1 MKKKIALAQMTSI
14 ADVEKNLQ
22 KSLEFIQ
29 QAAQQ
34 KADLIAFPECFLF
47 LGKDSLYQEIAEDV
61 RGPLVELFQEQARQ
75 NDISILMGSFPEKDP
90 ENQRKIYNTSVLI
103 SRQGKVLETYRKIH
117 LFDVELPDL
126 RLIESETVSAGKK
139 VVVADHEIGKVG
151 MTICYDL
158 RFPNLF
164 QQLNQAGAE
173 IISTPAA
180 FTYQTGKAHWLTLL
194 QARAIENQ
202 VYIAAPG
209 QVGHHNKKR
218 RSFGHSVIIDPWGK
232 ILALAPEE
240 ECLIYADIN
249 LETIQEVRRKMP
261 VQSHRVPGI
270 D

>member
-1 MKKKIALAQMTSI
+1 MKTKIALAQMTSI
-14 ADVEKNLQ
+14 ADIDRNLK
-22 KSLEFIQ
+22 KSYELIQ
-29 QAAQQ
+29 QAVKQ

-47 LGKDSLYQEIAEDV
+47 LGKDSLYQGIAEDIT
-61 RGPLVELFQEQARQ
+61 GPLVGMFQEQARL
-75 NDISILMGSFPEKDP
+75 NNISILMGSFPEKDP
-90 ENQRKIYNTSVLI
+90 ENPKKIYNTSILI
-103 SRQGKVLETYRKIH
+103 SRQGKILNTYRKIH

-139 VVVADHEIGKVG
+139 VVISDHEIGKIG

-173 IISTPAA
+173 IIFTPAA

-209 QVGHHNKKR
+209 QVGQHNKQR

-240 ECLIYADIN
+240 ECVICAEIDLDYIR
-249 LETIQEVRRKMP
+249 EVRRKMP
-261 VQSHRVPGI
+261 VQSHRVEGI